1 MFNTIAPYLGYLATA
16 LLGLSLIVTKD
27 IQFRWL
33 NTFGCISFI
42 VYGLFIGAIPVVLT
56 NNILLAING
65 FYLYKIYQRSETF
78 DIVEYKGHEVLIG
91 KFIDFYKKDISKYF
105 PNFDMNSSSATIRF
119 VVLRDLV
126 IANIFI
132 ATLDEEGN
140 ARVQL
145 NYTIPAYRD
154 FKIGK
159 YVFEK
164 EKKILQQKGVKAV
177 VYERAAYQ
185 GHMDFL
191 KKMDFK
197 KDNHRD
203 CFIKTL

>member
-16 LLGLSLIVTKD
+16 MLGLSLIVTKD

-42 VYGLFIGAIPVVLT
+42 VYGLFISAIPVVLT
-56 NNILLAING
+56 NSILLAING
-65 FYLYKIYQRSETF
+65 FYLYKIYQRSENF
-78 DIVEYKGHEVLIG
+78 DIVECAGHEILIE
-91 KFIDFYKKDISKYF
+91 KFINFYKKDIEKFF
-105 PNFDMNSSSATIRF
+105 PGFDMNSTKATLRF

-132 ATLDEEGN
+132 ATLDEQGN
-140 ARVQL
+140 ARVEL
-145 NYTIPAYRD
+145 NYTTPSYRD

-159 YVFEK
+159 YIFQK
-164 EKKILQQKGVKAV
+164 ENKILIQKGVKAI
-177 VYERAAYQ
+177 VYERTAYL

-191 KKMDFK
+191 KKMGFQ
-197 KDNHRD
+197 KDSQLD
-203 CFIKTL
+203 CYLKLL

>member
-1 MFNTIAPYLGYLATA
+1 MFNTIAPYLGYLATT

-56 NNILLAING
+56 NGILLAINS

-78 DIVEYKGHEVLIG
+78 DIIECKGHEVLIG
-91 KFIDFYKKDISKYF
+91 KFINFYKKDISKYF
-105 PNFDMNSSSATIRF
+105 PDFDMNSFNATIRF

-132 ATLDEEGN
+132 ANLDEEGN

-197 KDNHRD
+197 KDNQRD

>member
-16 LLGLSLIVTKD
+16 LLGFSLIVTKD
-27 IQFRWL
+27 MQFRWL

-56 NNILLAING
+56 NSILLAING
-65 FYLYKIYQRSETF
+65 FYLYKIYHRSETF
-78 DIVEYKGHEVLIG
+78 DIVECAGHEILIE
-91 KFIDFYKKDISKYF
+91 KFIDFYKKDIKKFFPDFYMDSSKG
-105 PNFDMNSSSATIRF
+105 TIRF

-132 ATLDEEGN
+132 ATLDEKGN
-140 ARVQL
+140 ASVQL
-145 NYTIPAYRD
+145 NYTTPAYRD

-159 YVFEK
+159 YIFQK
-164 EKKILQQKGVKAV
+164 ENKILIQKGVKAV

-191 KKMDFK
+191 KKMGFK
-197 KDNHRD
+197 KDNQLD
-203 CFIKTL
+203 CYLKLL

>member
-42 VYGLFIGAIPVVLT
+42 IYGLFIGAIPVVLT
-56 NNILLAING
+56 NGILLAING

-78 DIVEYKGHEVLIG
+78 DIIECKGHEVLIG
-91 KFIDFYKKDISKYF
+91 KFMDFYKQDITKYF
-105 PNFDMNSSSATIRF
+105 PNFNISSSNATIQF

-132 ATLDEEGN
+132 ATLDEQGN

-145 NYTIPAYRD
+145 NYTTPAYRD

-159 YVFEK
+159 YIFEK
-164 EKKILQQKGVKAV
+164 EKKILLQKGVKAIM
-177 VYERAAYQ
+177 YERAAYQ
-185 GHMDFL
+185 GHLDFL
-191 KKMDFK
+191 KKMGFK
-197 KDNHRD
+197 KDNQRD
-203 CFIKTL
+203 CFLKPL